1 MGSMNLLETLMNK
14 ENMKN
19 LFQND
24 PDIGPFLVHITMSPH
39 TCTAEIAHIDIINLF
54 AANNFDVEHM
64 NEYLEKYKN
73 TKCAS
78 DDFIDKILD
87 IIIDDYNTKY
97 FDHDYVHNP
106 YAYMAEMIIN

>member
-19 LFQND
+19 LFGND
-24 PDIGPFLVHITMSPH
+24 TDIGPFLVHITMSQH
-39 TCTAEIAHIDIINLF
+39 TCTAEIAHIDIIYLF
-54 AANNFDVEHM
+54 AENNFDVEHM

-78 DDFIDKILD
+78 DKFIDNILD
-87 IIIDDYNTKY
+87 LIISDYNTKY
-97 FDHDYVHNP
+97 LDAEYVHNP
-106 YAYMAEMIIN
+106 YAYMAEMVN